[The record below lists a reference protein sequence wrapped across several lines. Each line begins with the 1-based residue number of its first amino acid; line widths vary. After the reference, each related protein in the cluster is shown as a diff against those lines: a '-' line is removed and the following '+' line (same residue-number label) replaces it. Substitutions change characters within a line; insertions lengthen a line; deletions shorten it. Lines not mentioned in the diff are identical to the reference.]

1 MSPTNELA
9 LGKQDSDSTV
19 IRQVSPNITTVSI
32 PFAQLGLLK
41 TGGRTTIVQLQS
53 GSLAVISPVRLT
65 DVVRN
70 ALTATN
76 GTVKYIIAP
85 NLEHYM
91 QIGAWKAEFPDA
103 CLIVP
108 EGGPEKC
115 AKKLGL
121 GREIFDII
129 YTASESQ
136 KDISEEFDNEF
147 DVQYI
152 DSMDSHEIVL
162 FHKPTHTVIEADLL
176 FNVPAVEQFSK
187 SGQSATSGVLTKLVS
202 PIFSTAY
209 PATWQKR
216 LAWYILG
223 AKDRVAFA
231 ASLQRIYS
239 WDFDRIIPCHGDV
252 IESEAKNVFGNIFEW
267 YLDGENKRL

>member
-1 MSPTNELA
+1 MSPKNELA
-9 LGKQDSDSTV
+9 LGAQDSDSTV
-19 IRQVSPNITTVSI
+19 IRQVSPNVTIVSI
-32 PFAQLGLLK
+32 PFVQLGLLK

-65 DVVRN
+65 NVVRN
-70 ALTATN
+70 ALIATN
-76 GTVKYIIAP
+76 GTVKYIVAP

-91 QIGAWKAEFPDA
+91 QIGSWKAEFPDA

-108 EGGPEKC
+108 EGLPEKC

-136 KDISEEFDNEF
+136 EHISEEFDNEF

-162 FHKPTHTVIEADLL
+162 FHKLTRTVIEADLL
-176 FNVPAVEQFSK
+176 FNVPAIEQFSK
-187 SGQSATSGVLTKLVS
+187 SGLSATSGVLTKLVS
-202 PIFSTAY
+202 PIFSTTY

-252 IESEAKNVFGNIFEW
+252 VESEAKRVFSTIFEW
-267 YLDGENKRL
+267 YLNGENKRL